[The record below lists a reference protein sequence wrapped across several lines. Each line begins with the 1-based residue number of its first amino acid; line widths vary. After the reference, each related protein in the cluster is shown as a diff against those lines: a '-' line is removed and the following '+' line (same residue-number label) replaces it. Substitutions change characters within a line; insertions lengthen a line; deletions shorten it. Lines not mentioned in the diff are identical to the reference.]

1 MIHLNNWVLP
11 FAITVIYT
19 AATII
24 IGVLPSRKIDMSKHE
39 NWGVSGNTMGTFL
52 LIFLLGG
59 SEISAYTFMGAPGW
73 AYEKGVGILYVSVY
87 LALMQIVGYLVNPR
101 IVRLSK
107 EKHIMTQPAA
117 FGQRYESRFV
127 QALGC
132 IGGSI
137 TMVCYCVVQIV
148 GCGYI
153 INVMSGDTIPVWL
166 AELLI
171 LIVIFTYVYISG
183 LASAG
188 WVSIMQGFLMFI
200 VAIITAAML
209 CKEFTGSYF
218 WGPTFEKIAE
228 LSPAHLTLPG
238 ATNDFSPIVWT
249 TSILVSVFSIWPSF
263 WIAASGGK
271 SEDDC
276 KKATSLIPIYQLVM
290 IPMMIVGFVCVF
302 AMEDYTGPVDKVG
315 LTLALNNLPWWVA
328 GLLGAGTLAA
338 AQSSAAPL
346 VQALAF
352 SWTNDILVPYGII
365 REERRAKVQRWM
377 LLPIMFLIVFPL
389 SVMNPAS
396 LVQLLLIGYGFLA
409 QIFPLCIGVFAW
421 PRSTKYGAVAGLV
434 IGLIAVAIF
443 SFVIPNPLGVHAG
456 IWGLIINI
464 PIHII
469 VSLMTKPESKATMEI
484 FFTQDII
491 DELYEKA

>member
-1 MIHLNNWVLP
+1 MIKLDNWILP

-24 IGVLPSRKIDMSKHE
+24 IGTLPSRKIDMNKHE
-39 NWGVSGNTMGTFL
+39 NWGVSGNTMGTLL

-73 AYEKGVGILYVSVY
+73 SYSKGVGILYVSVY
-87 LALMQIVGYLVNPR
+87 LALMQIVGYFINPR

-107 EKHIMTQPAA
+107 EKKIMTQPSA
-117 FGQRYESRFV
+117 FGKRYESRFV

-132 IGGSI
+132 LGGSI

-153 INVMSGDTIPVWL
+153 INVMSGNTIPVWL
-166 AELLI
+166 AEVLI
-171 LIVIFTYVYISG
+171 LLVIFAYVYKAG

-188 WVSIMQGFLMFI
+188 WVSVMQGVLMFI
-200 VAIITAAML
+200 VALTTAALL
-209 CKEFTGSYF
+209 CKQFTGSIF
-218 WGPTFEKIAE
+218 WGATFEKIAE
-228 LSPAHLTLPG
+228 VSPAHLTLPG
-238 ATNDFSPIVWT
+238 ALGDFSPTVWT
-249 TSILVSVFSIWPSF
+249 TSILVSVLSVWPSF

-276 KKATSLIPIYQLVM
+276 RKATSLIPIYQLVM
-290 IPMMIVGFVCVF
+290 LPMMIVGFICVF
-302 AMEDYTGPVDKVG
+302 AMEGYEGPIDKAG
-315 LTLALNNLPWWVA
+315 LTLALNNLPWWIS

-352 SWTNDILVPYGII
+352 SWTNDILVPYGVVK
-365 REERRAKVQRWM
+365 EEKRAKVQRLM
-377 LLPIMFLIVFPL
+377 LLPVMFLIVLPL
-389 SVMNPAS
+389 SIMNPAS

-409 QIFPLCIGVFAW
+409 QILPLCIGVFIW
-421 PRSTKYGAVAGLV
+421 PRSTKFGAVTGLV
-434 IGLIAVAIF
+434 VGLIVVVVF

-456 IWGLIINI
+456 IWGLIANI
-464 PIHII
+464 PVHII
-469 VSLMTKPESKATMEI
+469 VSLATKPESKETMQL
-484 FFTQDII
+484 FFQEDLVN
-491 DELYEKA
+491 ELYE